1 MGCRWNCSCS
11 WVLVHRLVVEGDQR
25 RRSILFFFFFS
36 SFGFTWHIWNSF
48 LCFWGWGGG
57 QKNLFHYDCNL
68 ICSNF
73 ESYYC
78 ILKDVIQAI
87 KETAFVTSEY
97 PVILSFEN
105 HCRYTVTFFIY
116 FFSTMDEKDDKA
128 QKCYYLNVLE
138 KCVGVCRYAGCHL
151 ERNVL

>member
-1 MGCRWNCSCS
+1 MFLRKG
-11 WVLVHRLVVEGDQR
+11 R
-25 RRSILFFFFFS
+25 R
-36 SFGFTWHIWNSF
+36 T
-48 LCFWGWGGG
+48 
-57 QKNLFHYDCNL
+57 KNLFHYDCNL

-105 HCRYTVTFFIY
+105 HCRYRVTFFIY
-116 FFSTMDEKDDKA
+116 FLVQWMRKMIKLKNATI
-128 QKCYYLNVLE
+128 
-138 KCVGVCRYAGCHL
+138 
-151 ERNVL
+151 